1 MGVVW
6 WRGGNAGD
14 LCHSLWLLSLQRYTF
29 LDEFPN
35 FMPIFLGNY
44 YIISCSL
51 FVYKVT
57 SSIMFYSITACLS
70 PCYPYHSVPVTLL
83 PRRSCPRVYTLS
95 GKDTT
100 LFIMDNRCNDF
111 YLFHECKDTKKKRK
125 YSHIFREKTCNFQIK
140 T

>member
-1 MGVVW
+1 MERW
-6 WRGGNAGD
+6 QRWRPMSFTMVIIAAKIHFSGRISKLYAN
-14 LCHSLWLLSLQRYTF
+14 
-29 LDEFPN
+29 
-35 FMPIFLGNY
+35 FLGELLY
-44 YIISCSL
+44 YFISCSL